1 MLKPMCSKLVFARVR
16 SGCYS
21 SLPTDSKG
29 LDSQDSSH
37 RRPKCYTLT
46 SQTSDMV
53 DFTPA
58 WSLPETSM
66 DNLEH
71 RFKEYEKSG
80 NYNPRLIWDEE
91 CVKIVL
97 SAKYPLLRGFAYLLI
112 SVICIPI
119 TVTVSSP
126 VSGFAAI
133 FGFVWFLLGLARLRG
148 NQTLLIHENHLE
160 IRFDR
165 MNSGSTG
172 VENPDS
178 NSTEIKRE
186 NITAIKYC
194 AATIEHTRENHNAD
208 IHGGPTMITTS
219 EEISVTRI
227 LLALTDEM
235 KEYGMDDDENPWF
248 DIRSKTKIEAEELA
262 EALTFL
268 ILRNSD

>member
-1 MLKPMCSKLVFARVR
+1 
-16 SGCYS
+16 
-21 SLPTDSKG
+21 
-29 LDSQDSSH
+29 
-37 RRPKCYTLT
+37 
-46 SQTSDMV
+46 MV

-186 NITAIKYC
+186 NITAINYC
-194 AATIEHTRENHNAD
+194 VLTIAHTQHHDDAEGTFVDSTR
-208 IHGGPTMITTS
+208 GSQTTTY
-219 EEISVTRI
+219 EEVDATRI

>member
-1 MLKPMCSKLVFARVR
+1 
-16 SGCYS
+16 
-21 SLPTDSKG
+21 
-29 LDSQDSSH
+29 
-37 RRPKCYTLT
+37 
-46 SQTSDMV
+46 MV

-165 MNSGSTG
+165 MNFGSTG

-178 NSTEIKRE
+178 NSTEIKRKD
-186 NITAIKYC
+186 ITAINYC
-194 AATIEHTRENHNAD
+194 VLTIAHTQHHDDAEGTFVDSTR
-208 IHGGPTMITTS
+208 GSQTTTY
-219 EEISVTRI
+219 EEVDATRI

>member
-1 MLKPMCSKLVFARVR
+1 LHLFYRCE
-16 SGCYS
+16 
-21 SLPTDSKG
+21 G
-29 LDSQDSSH
+29 LTIWVGALLYASRGSDSQNSSH

>member
-1 MLKPMCSKLVFARVR
+1 MGYGSPAHR
-16 SGCYS
+16 
-21 SLPTDSKG
+21 LPTDSKG

-165 MNSGSTG
+165 MNFGSTG

-178 NSTEIKRE
+178 NSTEIKRKD
-186 NITAIKYC
+186 ITAINYC
-194 AATIEHTRENHNAD
+194 VLTIAHTQHHDDAEGTFVDSTR
-208 IHGGPTMITTS
+208 GSQTTTY
-219 EEISVTRI
+219 EEVDATRI

>member
-1 MLKPMCSKLVFARVR
+1 MHLFYRCE
-16 SGCYS
+16 
-21 SLPTDSKG
+21 G
-29 LDSQDSSH
+29 LTIWVGALLYASRGSDSQNSSH

-97 SAKYPLLRGFAYLLI
+97 SAKYPLLRAFGSLLVGVVCIIITATI
-112 SVICIPI
+112 SWPE
-119 TVTVSSP
+119 
-126 VSGFAAI
+126 SGVAAF
-133 FGFVWFLLGLARLRG
+133 FGFVFFMIGLTKLRG

-172 VENPDS
+172 VENPDC

-186 NITAIKYC
+186 DITAIKYC
-194 AATIEHTRENHNAD
+194 AATIEHTQYHNDEEGTFAD
-208 IHGGPTMITTS
+208 STRGSQTTTY
-219 EEISVTRI
+219 EKTNNTRF
-227 LLALTDEM
+227 LLTLTDEM
-235 KEYGMDDDENPWF
+235 KEYGMDADENPWF
-248 DIRSKTKIEAEELA
+248 DIRSKTKVEAEELA
-262 EALTFL
+262 EALNFL

>member
-1 MLKPMCSKLVFARVR
+1 
-16 SGCYS
+16 
-21 SLPTDSKG
+21 
-29 LDSQDSSH
+29 
-37 RRPKCYTLT
+37 
-46 SQTSDMV
+46 MV
-53 DFTPA
+53 DVIPA

-119 TVTVSSP
+119 TVTVSLP
-126 VSGFAAI
+126 GSGFAAL

-172 VENPDS
+172 VENPDC

-194 AATIEHTRENHNAD
+194 ATTIEHRQNHNNEEGEFAD
-208 IHGGPTMITTS
+208 STRGSQTTTY
-219 EEISVTRI
+219 EKIDATRI